1 MADSNI
7 VIFDK
12 LRAIQRD
19 LKAPKGQYNNFGKY
33 SYRSAEDILE
43 AVKPIIKDFG
53 CTLTLSDDVVAIG
66 EPVITTTHTRKE
78 EFDKDKMPKL
88 AEYTETQECH
98 QRFYVKATVT
108 LFDVETGA
116 SISTSAY
123 AREEDTKKGMDGS
136 QITGTASS
144 YARKY
149 ALNGLFCID
158 DTKDADTDEYQ
169 KQTKNTEPKAEPQK
183 PQTKDADEK
192 TKAKAELIVKKFE
205 GLSSEGFIKPS
216 SLANMKMA
224 YGNLK
229 TEQDYRMFIAN
240 CNKNIQDAEKAKAE
254 SFDDDKI
261 PF

>member
-1 MADSNI
+1 MADSKI
-7 VIFDK
+7 AFK
-12 LRAIQRD
+12 LMHIQQI

-33 SYRSAEDILE
+33 TYRSAEDILE
-43 AVKPIIKDFG
+43 AVKPIVGEHG
-53 CTLTLSDDVVAIG
+53 CTLMLTDEVVAIG
-66 EPVITTTHTRKE
+66 EPVIMTSHTRKE
-78 EFDKDKMPKL
+78 ELDKDKMPKL
-88 AEYTETQECH
+88 VDYTETQECH

-169 KQTKNTEPKAEPQK
+169 KQTKKTEPTKAEPQK
-183 PQTKDADEK
+183 PQTKDADDK
-192 TKAKAELIVKKFE
+192 TKAEAELIVKQFE
-205 GLSSEGFIKPS
+205 TLSSEGFIKPS

-224 YGNLK
+224 LGNLK
-229 TEQDYRMFIAN
+229 TEQDYLMFIAN
-240 CNKNIQDAEKAKAE
+240 CKKNIQDAEKAKAE
-254 SFDDDKI
+254 SFNDDKI

>member
-1 MADSNI
+1 MDSK
-7 VIFDK
+7 VLDK
-12 LRAIQRD
+12 LRFVQQK
-19 LKAPKGQYNNFGKY
+19 LKAPKGQYNSFGKY

-43 AVKPIIKDFG
+43 AVKPILGDIG
-53 CTLTLSDDVVAIG
+53 CTLLLSDEVVAIG
-66 EPVITTTHTRKE
+66 EPVIVTSHIRKE
-78 EFDKDKMPKL
+78 ELDKDKLPKL
-88 AEYTETQECH
+88 VDYTETQECH
-98 QRFYVKATVT
+98 QRFYVKATATFV
-108 LFDVETGA
+108 DVESGA
-116 SISTSAY
+116 DLSVTAY
-123 AREEDTKKGMDGS
+123 AREEDSKKGMDGS

-169 KQTKNTEPKAEPQK
+169 KQTKKTEPTKAEPQK
-183 PQTKDADEK
+183 PQTKDADDK
-192 TKAKAELIVKKFE
+192 TKAEAELIVKKFE

-229 TEQDYRMFIAN
+229 TEQDYLMFIAN
-240 CNKNIQDAEKAKAE
+240 CKKNIQDAEKAKAE

>member
-1 MADSNI
+1 MADSKI
-7 VIFDK
+7 AFK
-12 LRAIQRD
+12 LMHIQQI

-33 SYRSAEDILE
+33 NYRSAEDILE
-43 AVKPIIKDFG
+43 AVKPIVGELG
-53 CTLTLSDDVVAIG
+53 CTLTLSDEVVAIG
-66 EPVITTTHTRKE
+66 EPVIMTSHTRKE
-78 EFDKDKMPKL
+78 ELDKDKLPKL
-88 AEYTETQECH
+88 VDYTETQECH

-169 KQTKNTEPKAEPQK
+169 KQTKKTEPKAEPS
-183 PQTKDADEK
+183 KDADDK
-192 TKAKAELIVKKFE
+192 TKAEAELIVKKFE

-229 TEQDYRMFIAN
+229 TEADYRMFIAN